1 METYGIDQDV
11 NICIIKMTLLVC
23 GDELK
28 MPENDQKVCFL
39 MVLLTFKKMVQDS
52 HGGMY
57 L

>member
-39 MVLLTFKKMVQDS
+39 MVLFTFKKMVQAS